1 MKVLDVYDV
10 DEFVI
15 KQEEITRLTEWI
27 RADGN
32 SIQPQVRKTIE
43 KLIHK
48 EMYRDFLTL
57 R

>member
-27 RADGN
+27 RPDGN